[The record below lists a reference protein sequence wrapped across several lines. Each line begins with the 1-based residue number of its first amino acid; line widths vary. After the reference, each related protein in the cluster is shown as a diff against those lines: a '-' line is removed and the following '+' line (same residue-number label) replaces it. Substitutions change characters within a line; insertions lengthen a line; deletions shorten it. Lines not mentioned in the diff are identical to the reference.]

1 MMNNMLDVFSTN
13 VSLTEEDARGKT
25 VVVIDV
31 LRASSTIITGLVN
44 GARGVIPAE
53 DMGTAGKIAQNLDPS
68 RYLLCGE
75 RDGKQI
81 EGYTMG
87 NSPSEYTAEAVL
99 DKTLILT
106 TTNGTKAIARAH
118 MASVVIIAGFLNA
131 DAVVEY
137 LKTVENEILIVC
149 SGWKGRLSLEDMLCA
164 GYIVHALSGGT
175 LPDEAKDG
183 ARAAMGLYERYRNEL
198 QETVSATNHA
208 RRLQSL
214 GYGDDIA
221 FCCTLNR
228 YDVVPKIDDG
238 IIRI

>member
-1 MMNNMLDVFSTN
+1 MNQTLDVFSTN

-25 VVVIDV
+25 VVVVDV

-44 GARGVIPAE
+44 GARGIIPAE

-68 RYLLCGE
+68 RYILCGE

-87 NSPSEYTAEAVL
+87 NSPSEYTREAVL

-118 MASVVIIAGFLNA
+118 MAETIIIAGFLNA
-131 DAVVEY
+131 SAVVNA

-164 GYIVHALSGGT
+164 GYIIYELYGGQ
-175 LPDEAKDG
+175 LPDDAKDG
-183 ARAAMGLYERYRNEL
+183 ARAAMGLYERYRHEL
-198 QETVSATNHA
+198 YEVVSASNHA
-208 RRLQSL
+208 KRLQAL
-214 GYGDDIA
+214 GYSEDIGWS
-221 FCCTLNR
+221 CELNR
-228 YDVVPKIDDG
+228 YDVIPKVDDG